1 MPLGTLDRTPP
12 PFFRQGPSALTKL
25 VFFSALAVFLMV
37 ADARFRM
44 VEPLRAGLAIVL
56 LPAQQALL
64 VPIEM
69 LSGGADYFQGL
80 RAALQGERQA
90 RAQLAEQAD
99 RLARAQQLAQENERL
114 RALLDLKPALVV
126 SSIAAE
132 VMYEAADPYSRKL
145 FIDRGQ
151 AQGVALGSPV
161 INEAGVLGQVTRVY
175 ALTSEVTL
183 LTDKDAAIPVL
194 NTRTKQRSAA
204 FGGANDGGGM
214 ELRFTSANA
223 DVKPGDTLHDQRRRR
238 RLSAGPAGGPGA
250 DGGAARRIGL
260 RAHRAGAGSV
270 ARRRAPR
277 AGAGAAGQRSCRR
290 GPRQTAEP
298 PEEKPAAPAGAAGHD
313 HAARVRPAA
322 AAGQPLLHRLH
333 AAGGAGRQHAAL
345 RAPRRRCPTCWR
357 WCWCSGT
364 CTSRAASAW
373 AWPSCSGCCSTCT
386 KARCSGSTRWPTRC

>member
-69 LSGGADYFQGL
+69 LSGGAEYFQGL
-80 RAALQGERQA
+80 RAALQSERQA
-90 RAQLAEQAD
+90 RAQLADQAD
-99 RLARAQQLAQENERL
+99 KLARAQQLARENERL
-114 RALLDLKPALVV
+114 RALLELKPALVV
-126 SSIAAE
+126 SSLAAE
-132 VMYEAADPYSRKL
+132 VMYEATDPYSRKL

-194 NTRTKQRSAA
+194 NTRTMQRSAA

-223 DVKPGDTLHDQRRRR
+223 DVKPGDTLTTSGIDAVYPPGLPVARVLTVERRVESGFARIALAPMASPDGVR
-238 RLSAGPAGGPGA
+238 HVLVLQPLSAQLPP
-250 DGGAARRIGL
+250 RPEET
-260 RAHRAGAGSV
+260 V
-270 ARRRAPR
+270 A
-277 AGAGAAGQRSCRR
+277 
-290 GPRQTAEP
+290 
-298 PEEKPAAPAGAAGHD
+298 PEEKPRRQGSG
-313 HAARVRPAA
+313 RP
-322 AAGQPLLHRLH
+322 
-333 AAGGAGRQHAAL
+333 
-345 RAPRRRCPTCWR
+345 
-357 WCWCSGT
+357 
-364 CTSRAASAW
+364 
-373 AWPSCSGCCSTCT
+373 
-386 KARCSGSTRWPTRC
+386 